1 MDLRIFLIV
10 TLLLSVPAL
19 SFAQEKVLDRSAKK
33 APGWINGV
41 ERNYLIVSTTAPDIE
56 KAKEKIL
63 LSIREQI
70 VRSVA
75 VKVQS
80 TVSVQVQETVLNGQV
95 KQFLETTGVNT
106 LTKTGNVP
114 YLNEI
119 SLSNANEYY
128 WVKKQNKKTKEIIV
142 EYHVKYPFSE
152 LQLKRLVTA
161 FQEAD
166 AKMSAQLDSLCDVTD
181 AIGTTEE
188 IAENIVALQALYKS
202 FDDSRKDKAQNCVN
216 AYRKLYSYI
225 SLETTAEAEGEI
237 SYAMMLNGKK
247 ITTRQKPR
255 ISSNCASNLQLRN
268 RSDGASITYKTPGC
282 YADSENYIEVS
293 YNFGGKMI
301 LQRFNFA
308 VKESE

>member
-1 MDLRIFLIV
+1 MRKFLIV
-10 TLLLSVPAL
+10 TILLFVPAL

-41 ERNYLIVSTTAPDIE
+41 ERNYLIVSATAPDIE
-56 KAKEKIL
+56 QAKEKVL

-80 TVSVQVQETVLNGQV
+80 TVSVQVQETMLNGQV

-128 WVKKQNKKTKEIIV
+128 WVKKQNKKTKEITV

-166 AKMSAQLDSLCDVTD
+166 AALTARLDSLCDAVE
-181 AIGTTEE
+181 AVGTTEE
-188 IAENIVALQALYKS
+188 IAANIAELQALYKS
-202 FDDSRKDKAQNCVN
+202 FDDSRKDKAQNCTN

-225 SLETTAEAEGEI
+225 SLEATAQAEGKI
-237 SYAMMLNGKK
+237 SYTIMLNGKK
-247 ITTRQKPR
+247 ITTLQKPR
-255 ISSNCASNLQLRN
+255 ISSNCAGNLQLKN

-282 YADSENYIEVS
+282 YADTENYIEVN

-301 LQRFNFA
+301 LQRFNFT